1 MSDTDFLYVAS
12 LEKRL
17 EQVEKENAKLK
28 DLLKQAVE
36 DIRKMQPYYDGCDK
50 CKAYFESIKY
60 GTILPCKDKEC
71 REVGKWKHH
80 DEALKLI
87 GGAENG

>member
-12 LEKRL
+12 LGKRL

-28 DLLKQAVE
+28 ELLKNAVE
-36 DIRKMQPYYDGCDK
+36 ILDQIAKSNSDICFTGTSCNK
-50 CKAYFESIKY
+50 CSLYQTD
-60 GTILPCKDKEC
+60 TIC
-71 REVGKWKHH
+71 KWKYA

-87 GGAENG
+87 GGNKNE